1 MPDEEVTRRMG
12 QLLRKGAAILD
23 KACPKCD
30 TPLLRLPEGTL
41 YCAKCH
47 VRYTE
52 EKEGETMESA
62 GSEPTL
68 PMKDVLLRLTA
79 KLLLSIDSLCQTL
92 REKPH
97 LDEIR
102 AFAATAKDLVE
113 TLKSVRSLLS

>member
-23 KACPKCD
+23 RACPTCD

-52 EKEGETMESA
+52 GKEGETGEPAGAESA
-62 GSEPTL
+62 L
-68 PMKDVLLRLTA
+68 PMNDVLVRLTT
-79 KLLLSIDSLCQTL
+79 KILLSIDSLCQSL
-92 REKPH
+92 GDKPH
-97 LDEIR
+97 IEEIR
-102 AFAATAKDLVE
+102 HFAAVTKDLVE
-113 TLKSVRSLLS
+113 TLRIIRTLQA